1 MGLNRVAIIFKIL
14 NWFLFFRKMA
24 LQSINFY
31 HGEAVRHLI
40 GRTVERETAVPWILP
55 L

>member
-1 MGLNRVAIIFKIL
+1 MGLNRAAIIFIIL
-14 NWFLFFRKMA
+14 NWFLFVRKMA